1 MAKLSN
7 LKPKLGGLSS
17 WIGHPPRDER
27 ERDKQRSTSNAW
39 RAWYKTARWQKLR
52 AKVLNRDLYT
62 CQRTGVLLTGKHPAP
77 NSPVVD
83 HIKPHRGDPVL
94 FWDEKN
100 LHAVS
105 KAFHDSQK
113 QREEQGEIKG
123 TWY

>member
-1 MAKLSN
+1 MGQAL
-7 LKPKLGGLSS
+7 
-17 WIGHPPRDER
+17 RDER
-27 ERDKQRSTSNAW
+27 ARDGQRSASNPW
-39 RAWYKTARWQKLR
+39 RAWYKTAKWQKLR
-52 AKVLNRDLYT
+52 AKILKRDLYT
-62 CQRTGVLLTGKHPAP
+62 CQRTGELLTGKHPAP

-83 HIKPHRGDPVL
+83 HIKPHRGDPEL